1 MLDRHIDGIFLQITR
16 FENDFDKINLDNKVE
31 AQKQMELLKN
41 ELLELKRNVKKLKN
55 WELL

>member
-41 ELLELKRNVKKLKN
+41 ELLQLKRNVKALKH
-55 WELL
+55 WETL

>member
-1 MLDRHIDGIFLQITR
+1 MLDRHIDGIIFQITR
-16 FENDFDKINLDNKVE
+16 IENDFDKINLDNKVE

-41 ELLELKRNVKKLKN
+41 ELLELKRNVNSLKN